1 MTLLR
6 SESYKSVNS
15 ILLFATQR
23 RTTEQ
28 VAQFLSANGIKAE
41 AYHAGKTDEQR
52 AYTQKQFTLNKIRVL
67 CCTIAFSM
75 GIDKSDIQAVIHFDL
90 PRSIENYVQEIGRA
104 GRDGK
109 LAKCH
114 MFLSNE
120 DFYQLR
126 RITLADLLDS

>member
-1 MTLLR
+1 VTQTDLSRINLQLSITRDEDKTRSLMTLLR

-90 PRSIENYVQEIGRA
+90 PRSIENYV
-104 GRDGK
+104 
-109 LAKCH
+109 
-114 MFLSNE
+114 
-120 DFYQLR
+120 
-126 RITLADLLDS
+126 